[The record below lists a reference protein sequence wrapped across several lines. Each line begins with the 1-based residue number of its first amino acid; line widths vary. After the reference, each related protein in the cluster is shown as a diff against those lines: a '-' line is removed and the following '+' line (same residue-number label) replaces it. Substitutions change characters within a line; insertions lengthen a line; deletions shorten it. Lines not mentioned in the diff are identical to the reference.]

1 MLCIILFAKYP
12 IFTIILCL
20 FQAVS
25 LLREEEIENNA
36 YRAYAYDTKPP
47 VSQFQGVLEEKDKF
61 MEKRE
66 KFLAYDHLNNLTKV
80 PR

>member
-1 MLCIILFAKYP
+1 M
-12 IFTIILCL
+12 
-20 FQAVS
+20 
-25 LLREEEIENNA
+25 REEEIENNA

-80 PR
+80 PRWIKIYGQVTRKGQSFLF